1 MLVEMSETTG
11 SRLPYPLLAEERPF
25 TVDDL
30 DTMPDDGRRY
40 ELIDGT
46 LVVSAAPGWLHQ
58 RAVMNLALLL
68 AQACP
73 PGFEVLPAPFAV
85 QFNERTQLQPDIVV
99 TESRHFSARG
109 LYVPPL
115 LAVEVLSESTQ
126 MYDRYTKSQVFARA
140 GTPSFWVVEPLAR
153 PAEAR
158 LEAWELSSRRKYRRV
173 AAVVGDELY
182 ETVNPYP
189 VAVRPA
195 DLARER

>member
-1 MLVEMSETTG
+1 MLVEMAEPAET
-11 SRLPYPLLAEERPF
+11 SLPHPLLAEERPF

-58 RAVMNLALLL
+58 RAVVELTFLLR
-68 AQACP
+68 QACP
-73 PGFEVLPAPFAV
+73 RGYEVLSAPFAV
-85 QFNERTQLQPDIVV
+85 QFGERTQLQPDIVV

-109 LYVPPL
+109 LYVAPL
-115 LAVEVLSESTQ
+115 LAVEVLSESTK
-126 MYDRYTKSQVFARA
+126 MYDRHTKSQVFARA

-158 LEAWELSSRRKYRRV
+158 LEAWELSSRRRYRRV
-173 AAVVGDELY
+173 AAVVGEELY
-182 ETVNPYP
+182 ETVTPYP

-195 DLARER
+195 DLVRER